1 MKNLTSNKVWITV
14 NLTVDSVV
22 VHGPILLLLLL
33 FVIILREFKES
44 AIKNNRGDLGKYKQ
58 HIKSRRKLVH
68 IFTDE

>member
-14 NLTVDSVV
+14 NLTGDSIV

-44 AIKNNRGDLGKYKQ
+44 AIKNNRGDLGKYK
-58 HIKSRRKLVH
+58 
-68 IFTDE
+68 